1 MTRSVQ
7 LKLER
12 YSEEM
17 EYGTIARWLKREGDG
32 VRAGEVMV
40 EVETEKA
47 TQEVEAPIAG
57 VLQSILAL
65 EGEEIR
71 VGDPMATIVEE
82 D

>member
-1 MTRSVQ
+1 M
-7 LKLER
+7 
-12 YSEEM
+12 
-17 EYGTIARWLKREGDG
+17 
-32 VRAGEVMV
+32 RAKSSV